1 MSSISRDE
9 KLRCILEKLDLH
21 QDAVRQ
27 NMVFLVAKQKE
38 RLIEEAKESL
48 RLESER
54 TGHLSQGYDKDVDA
68 PSEQEI
74 RDLLERVRVPV
85 QADEDLSKY
94 EHNEGDLVLENPSNV
109 GGTTDAEGD
118 AEMGGTENLSRE
130 ALIRA
135 ALDVDLRN
143 LVLRA
148 ATEMRNYD
156 IHAEQTKDHYRQA
169 LLRSATSG
177 WSNILSTEATSP
189 VGSLVS
195 SGGPSTSSKGGILAN
210 KNAEIFIDTEA
221 LARMD
226 MEPSSSPVQAR
237 RTSVDFMKNSRRR

>member
-9 KLRCILEKLDLH
+9 KLRSILEKLNLH

-27 NMVFLVAKQKE
+27 NMMFLVARQKE
-38 RLIEEAKESL
+38 RLVEAAKESL
-48 RLESER
+48 RLGSER
-54 TGHLSQGYDKDVDA
+54 TGRGYDKDVDA

-74 RDLLERVRVPV
+74 QDLLERVRAPV
-85 QADEDLSKY
+85 QADKDLKQY
-94 EHNEGDLVLENPSNV
+94 EYNEGDLVLESPSNM
-109 GGTTDAEGD
+109 GGTVDAEGD
-118 AEMGGTENLSRE
+118 AEMGGTESLSRE

-177 WSNILSTEATSP
+177 WSNILSAEATSP
-189 VGSLVS
+189 VSSLVA
-195 SGGPSTSSKGGILAN
+195 SGGPSASGKGILAN
-210 KNAEIFIDTEA
+210 RNAEIFIDTEA

-226 MEPSSSPVQAR
+226 MEPSSSPVGAR
-237 RTSVDFMKNSRRR
+237 RSSMDFMKNPRRR